1 MFFIISPCPVRGFFI
16 GVCFG
21 KRALGRFLC
30 VFCPVAGVGG
40 VFVPV
45 HACTACNG
53 LLLSS
58 SFF

>member
-1 MFFIISPCPVRGFFI
+1 WVSHDYPLLVIGWI
-16 GVCFG
+16 GVCCD

-40 VFVPV
+40 VLVPV